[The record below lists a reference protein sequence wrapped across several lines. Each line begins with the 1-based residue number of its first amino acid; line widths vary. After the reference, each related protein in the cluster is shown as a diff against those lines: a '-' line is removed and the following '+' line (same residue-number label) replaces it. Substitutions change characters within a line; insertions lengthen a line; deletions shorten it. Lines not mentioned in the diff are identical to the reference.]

1 MVACEEGRR
10 RREERDTRKVSLG
23 WRDESRR
30 LVEIYARASSRSK
43 RISLISLSAGG
54 GCDDVLLFFRDRSN
68 EQRGGGEVTLM
79 SDGTSL
85 FRERNPR

>member
-1 MVACEEGRR
+1 MSH
-10 RREERDTRKVSLG
+10 DDS
-23 WRDESRR
+23 SRFM
-30 LVEIYARASSRSK
+30 RASSRSK

-68 EQRGGGEVTLM
+68 EQRGGGVTLM

-85 FRERNPR
+85 LRERNPR